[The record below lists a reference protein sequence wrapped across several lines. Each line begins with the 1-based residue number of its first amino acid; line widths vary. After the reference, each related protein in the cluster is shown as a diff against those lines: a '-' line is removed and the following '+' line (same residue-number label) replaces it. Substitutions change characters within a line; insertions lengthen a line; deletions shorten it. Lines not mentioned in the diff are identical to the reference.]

1 MQATPLISCPHAC
14 KGQLPSANHNACHTS
29 NAMHYGN
36 AMLCIQIGNAL
47 QKFDRAHVLCMLS
60 NEHNTIRCYPKLD
73 GTALAQQL
81 LTLSLQSIRAILVQ
95 YCPVQHWYASP
106 GTGWTGNGRQTGMV
120 PAVPATVAKQVW
132 YRLYRQRSPHIGMHL
147 INNNSN
153 SVSLPYG

>member
-1 MQATPLISCPHAC
+1 MRRPYTFVAVSNATYCNHGCKCNAMQIYATHPM
-14 KGQLPSANHNACHTS
+14 

-47 QKFDRAHVLCMLS
+47 QKFDRAYVLCMLS

-81 LTLSLQSIRAILVQ
+81 LTQSLQLIRAILVQ

-106 GTGWTGNGRQTGMV
+106 GTGCIGNDRQNGQTQL
-120 PAVPATVAKQVW
+120 KLVW
-132 YRLYRQRSPHIGMHL
+132 YRLYRQRSPHIGMHC
-147 INNNSN
+147 
-153 SVSLPYG
+153 